1 VYDALVDAR
10 DGNTEIAA
18 PWAIVDPEPVWRLP
32 GDGLSLTTPVVA
44 AGGPV

>member
-18 PWAIVDPEPVWRLP
+18 PRAIVDPEPVWRLP
-32 GDGLSLTTPVVA
+32 GDGLSLTAPLVA